1 MTISTSANQ
10 ASPPT
15 PTIPTSANL
24 PCLARPSPESA
35 VVSNGALEPIA
46 AQAEWNREYRDDTG
60 ESALTETLLQTRVFQ
75 LEQENKNYKVN

>member
-1 MTISTSANQ
+1 MAQ
-10 ASPPT
+10 RGPAPPG
-15 PTIPTSANL
+15 PTGSL
-24 PCLARPSPESA
+24 DELESA